1 MKNITELREDLS
13 EVFTG
18 LRNGSVDP
26 KVAKEINNA
35 AGKIIHTV
43 KVQLEYASL
52 TKIKPRIPYIK

>member
-35 AGKIIHTV
+35 AGKIIHTG
-43 KVQLEYASL
+43 KVQLEDASL